1 MPVDA
6 CTPRYNEYG
15 GYVPRSPDG
24 VNTLTDLF
32 SLAMR
37 NMRKYGRRTLMRLN
51 FKEFKEEE
59 PDMLWTIFVVL
70 LVLWLLGLV
79 SSYTLG
85 GFIHILLV
93 LALVVL
99 VINLVSGRRTAI

>member
-1 MPVDA
+1 
-6 CTPRYNEYG
+6 
-15 GYVPRSPDG
+15 
-24 VNTLTDLF
+24 
-32 SLAMR
+32 
-37 NMRKYGRRTLMRLN
+37 
-51 FKEFKEEE
+51 
-59 PDMLWTIFVVL
+59 MLWTIFVIL

-99 VINLVSGRRTAI
+99 VLQLISGRRTLA